1 MYFMTFDEMPRKPI
15 GILETEEGRLR
26 IYQINT
32 KKEAKMFYSGTLALD
47 VTDLLKKI
55 NTILR
60 KGRKNGKDDTRTDG
74 A

>member
-15 GILETEEGRLR
+15 GVLETEEGRLR

-32 KKEAKMFYSGTLALD
+32 KEEAKMFYSGTLALD

>member
-15 GILETEEGRLR
+15 GVLEAEEGRLR

-32 KKEAKMFYSGTLALD
+32 KEEAKMFYSGTLALD